1 MPNLN
6 TVDLATAWLGG
17 SEGGGQT
24 QKMLQDRKQSDEYLM
39 CNVFVSVSGRIYA
52 QGQQHDPV
60 LLWKLD
66 RDDAVV
72 QRR

>member
-1 MPNLN
+1 MGHW
-6 TVDLATAWLGG
+6 WLRLK
-17 SEGGGQT
+17 E
-24 QKMLQDRKQSDEYLM
+24 QKIEEEERDEYLM

-60 LLWKLD
+60 LLRKLD
-66 RDDAVV
+66 RDDSVV

>member
-1 MPNLN
+1 
-6 TVDLATAWLGG
+6 
-17 SEGGGQT
+17 
-24 QKMLQDRKQSDEYLM
+24 M

-72 QRR
+72 QRRSEIGAAQSVTSFSNS